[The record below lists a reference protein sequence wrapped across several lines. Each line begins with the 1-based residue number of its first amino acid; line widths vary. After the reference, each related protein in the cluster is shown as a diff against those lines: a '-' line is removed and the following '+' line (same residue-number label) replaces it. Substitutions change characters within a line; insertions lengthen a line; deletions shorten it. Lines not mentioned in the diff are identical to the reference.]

1 MMGSLRFEVEDLVIE
16 RGGRRILD
24 RVSFS
29 AGPGDYV
36 EVTGPN
42 GAGKTSLLRTLAGL
56 LRPADGR
63 VFAASNLGPL
73 DDDEKMRALHF
84 VGHRDGLKGPLSVQD
99 HAEFW
104 RRLYGGE
111 EEMKVIEAIGLGPL
125 KHRAARTLSAGQA
138 RRLSLSR
145 LLIAPRSIWLLDEPA
160 SNLDV
165 QGRAWL
171 LGLVGD
177 HLAAGGILIAA
188 VHDPIGYG
196 PTREIAIDGLGAEPE
211 FLHEPEDAEPEAEA
225 DAEPAP

>member
-1 MMGSLRFEVEDLVIE
+1 MMGSLRFEVEELVVE

-24 RVSFS
+24 RISFS

-36 EVTGPN
+36 EITGPN
-42 GAGKTSLLRTLAGL
+42 GAGKTTLLRSLAGL

-73 DDDEKMRALHF
+73 DDDEKMRSLHF
-84 VGHRDGLKGPLSVQD
+84 VGHRDGLKGPLTVED
-99 HAEFW
+99 HAKFW

-111 EEMKVIEAIGLGPL
+111 DEMKVIEAIGLGPL
-125 KHRAARTLSAGQA
+125 KHRPARTLSAGQA

-145 LLIAPRSIWLLDEPA
+145 LLIAPRAIWLLDEPA
-160 SNLDV
+160 STLDV
-165 QGRAWL
+165 QARAWL

-196 PTREIAIDGLGAEPE
+196 PTREIAIDGLGADPEFETDPPEVVEPE
-211 FLHEPEDAEPEAEA
+211 TEPET
-225 DAEPAP
+225 AP